1 MIELINNITLVL
13 ADADLVNRVSARKF
27 GLFKIIDLQLLT
39 IKPLKI

>member
-27 GLFKIIDLQLLT
+27 GLFKITDQLLT
-39 IKPLKI
+39 IKPFKI

>member
-27 GLFKIIDLQLLT
+27 GLFKIIDQILT